1 VIEIYTDGSCHTDYC
16 IGAWA
21 AILFIGKDIVTLQ
34 GDEMQTTHNR
44 MELLAVIRAIE
55 FLDEQHRDDSLLV
68 YSDSQYVCR
77 IPERMDKLKQKH
89 FLTNKGTPIQNVDL
103 VRMLIQQIETHTI
116 QLVKVKAHQQPG
128 NAVNYNNEV
137 DQIAREIVRAKC
149 SLF

>member
-1 VIEIYTDGSCHTDYC
+1 MIEIYTDGSCHTDYC